1 MKDGDIPAGFKPL
14 RRSSRFIELV
24 GPVYAKGEGKELV
37 LGMRITEKHANV
49 RGFTHGGALMT
60 LADIALGYSMS
71 FSQDPPIT
79 LATAS
84 MTTDF
89 ADAAQIGDWVE
100 ARADIQRIGSTLAF
114 ANAYL
119 TVEGRRIARASGVFA
134 VLKGKHG
141 DATSPE

>member
-1 MKDGDIPAGFKPL
+1 MSDDDVPAGFAPL
-14 RRSSRFIELV
+14 KRSSRFVELV
-24 GPVYAKGEGKELV
+24 GPVYAKGEGGDLV

-60 LADIALGYSMS
+60 LADIALGYTMS
-71 FSQDPPIT
+71 FSQDPPVS

-89 ADAAQIGDWVE
+89 ADAARIGDWVE

-134 VLKGKHG
+134 VLKAKL
-141 DATSPE
+141 DADASPD

>member
-1 MKDGDIPAGFKPL
+1 MSDDDIPPGFAPL
-14 RRSSRFIELV
+14 RRSSRFIELI
-24 GPVYAKGEGKELV
+24 GPVYARSDDGGLV

-49 RGFTHGGALMT
+49 RGFTHGGVLMT
-60 LADIALGYSMS
+60 LADIALGYTMS

-84 MTTDF
+84 MATDF

-119 TVEGRRIARASGVFA
+119 TVGGKRIARASGVFA
-134 VLKGKHG
+134 VLKAKL
-141 DATSPE
+141 EE